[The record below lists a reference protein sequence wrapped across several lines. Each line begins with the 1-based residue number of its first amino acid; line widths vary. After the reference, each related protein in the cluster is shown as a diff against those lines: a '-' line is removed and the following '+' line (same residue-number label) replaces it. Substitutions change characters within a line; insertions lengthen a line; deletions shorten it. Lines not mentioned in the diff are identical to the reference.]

1 MKIIKIKTPAKIN
14 LGLNIIGKRP
24 DGFHNIETFF
34 YPIKLYDYLT
44 ISLSSSFKF
53 KSNIKSLNSDSN
65 NSIIKAKKILE
76 YFTGEKLNFQVELE
90 KNIPIGAGM
99 GGGSSDGAATLLALN
114 KLFELNITKQ
124 KLSELALKI
133 GSDVPYFIDPKPCF
147 AISRGEVI
155 QKLKFN
161 IPFPILIVN
170 PGIHISTKW
179 AYENISSHKPRYHL
193 FNLPL
198 TLPNKFVEL
207 RQLVT
212 NDFEEVVFKKYSEIQ
227 KIKDS
232 LYNSGAIFALMTGS
246 GSTVF
251 GIFKNI
257 ELAQKAEAKFN
268 KRYFT
273 FIDKP

>member
-1 MKIIKIKTPAKIN
+1 MKTIRFKTPAKIN

-34 YPIKLYDYLT
+34 YPIKLFDYLT
-44 ISLSSSFKF
+44 ISISRTFKF
-53 KSNIKSLNSDSN
+53 NSNIEFLNSDSN
-65 NSIIKAKKILE
+65 NSIIKAKKVLE
-76 YFTGEKLNFQVELE
+76 NLIGGKLNFHVELE

-99 GGGSSDGAATLLALN
+99 GGGSSDGAAILLALN
-114 KLFELNITKQ
+114 RLFELNLAKQ
-124 KLSELALKI
+124 KLGELALKI

-155 QKLKFN
+155 QKLKYN

-179 AYENISSHKPRYHL
+179 AYENISPNKPRYHL

-198 TLPNKFVEL
+198 IQPNKFEEL
-207 RQLVT
+207 KQLVN

-227 KIKDS
+227 RIKDS
-232 LYNSGAIFALMTGS
+232 LYNSEAIFALMTGS

-257 ELAQKAEAKFN
+257 ELAQKAEAKFM

-273 FIDKP
+273 FINKP